1 MFRRRRRLPDI
12 QDAPVTARI
21 IFLSL
26 LTIMTQQTK
35 AQIAPAG
42 AMRSHTIVHAFPGD
56 FRGAETE
63 NLEPAGIREGVFRAA
78 GKSSGPVT
86 AVLTSPPLKA
96 LFRFDRLLLT
106 AGASM
111 KPGDEL
117 SFQAQ
122 VKAGNDWSPW
132 FDFGTFS
139 PGGAASAG
147 AQENAFGKMAI
158 DTVVLKTRA
167 EYLRY
172 RVTLSSKSGPGPV
185 LRTVSAVYTDAS
197 LPYNEAAAVKSS
209 SSGRIRLDVPQYSQ
223 MLEQVKYSN
232 DICSPTS
239 LAMALNYFGVKVPPL
254 EAAALVYDHAESI
267 YGNWS
272 FNAASA
278 GSKGLYAWLTR
289 LNSLE
294 EAREHLAAGVLLVA
308 SLTYGP
314 DELSKSP
321 LKKTAGH
328 LLVIKGF
335 DAKGNVIA
343 NDPAAPDGKTVERV
357 YDRKEF
363 ARAWLKNKFGTAY
376 ALTPAVND
384 LVTARPPFAEMF
396 SMPAEPGSGDRE
408 KLIETQVLPGERAR
422 LIGAGGGWLEI
433 EALEQPRRNGT
444 AKGLAPYRGWIEA
457 RNAVFA
463 PPGKPDAVVKKKVA
477 AVGGGTLKELSIGV
491 KLRLLGGEKGAALA
505 LLAGGDSVTISEKDI
520 NRLPVKLP
528 PEELRKNILATAR
541 EFLGDKYYWGGRS
554 GFGADCSGL
563 VGLAYR
569 AWGEDLPRNASDQF
583 TAARSVSRESIK
595 PADLIFST
603 APADR
608 AGIDHVMLYAGNG
621 RLIEATRDTDSV
633 REVSFR
639 EKFGIEFDKAKNGQA
654 INGKKVYFRRI
665 LK

>member
-1 MFRRRRRLPDI
+1 
-12 QDAPVTARI
+12 
-21 IFLSL
+21 
-26 LTIMTQQTK
+26 
-35 AQIAPAG
+35 
-42 AMRSHTIVHAFPGD
+42 MRSHTLVHALPGD
-56 FRGAETE
+56 FRGAELE
-63 NLEPAGIREGVFRAA
+63 NLEPAEFTEGVFRTVSP
-78 GKSSGPVT
+78 GSKPVT

-96 LFRFDRLLLT
+96 LFPFDRLLL
-106 AGASM
+106 AADASM

-122 VKAGNDWSPW
+122 VKAGDDWSPW
-132 FDFGTFS
+132 FDFGIFS
-139 PGGAASAG
+139 EGGAASAG
-147 AQENAFGKMAI
+147 AQENTFGRMAI
-158 DTVVLKTRA
+158 DTVVLKARA

-172 RVTLSSKSGPGPV
+172 RVKLSARSGSAPV
-185 LRTVSAVYTDAS
+185 LRLVSAVYTDSS
-197 LPYNEAAAVKSS
+197 LPYNEAAAIKSS
-209 SSGRIRLDVPQYSQ
+209 SSGRIKLDVPQYSQ

-239 LAMALNYFGVKVPPL
+239 LAMALNHFGLKVTPL
-254 EAAALVYDHAESI
+254 EAAAMVYDHAENI

-294 EAREHLAAGVLLVA
+294 EAREHLTAGILLVA

-314 DELSKSP
+314 GELSSSP

-357 YDRKEF
+357 YDRREF

-376 ALTPAVND
+376 ALTDGVKD
-384 LVTARPPFAEMF
+384 FVTARPPFAEMF
-396 SMPAEPGSGDRE
+396 SMPAGTGKDGRE
-408 KLIETQVLPGERAR
+408 KLIESQLLPGERAR
-422 LIGAGGGWLEI
+422 MTGASGGWLEI
-433 EALEQPRRNGT
+433 EAPEQPRRGG
-444 AKGLAPYRGWIEA
+444 ASSEKLSPYRGWIEA
-457 RNAVFA
+457 RSAVFA
-463 PPGKPDAVVKKKVA
+463 PPGAPDAVVRRKVA
-477 AVGGGTLKELSIGV
+477 AIGGGALKELSIGAKV
-491 KLRLLGGEKGAALA
+491 RVLGAGKGSALA
-505 LLAGGDSVTISEKDI
+505 LLSGGEGVTISEKDL

-528 PEELRKNILATAR
+528 PEELRKKILETAR

-563 VGLAYR
+563 VSLAYR
-569 AWGEDLPRNASDQF
+569 AWGADLPRNASDQF
-583 TAARSVSRESIK
+583 TAAKSVSRESIK

-603 APADR
+603 APA
-608 AGIDHVMLYAGNG
+608 GQGSIDHVMLYAGNG
-621 RLIEATRDTDSV
+621 RLIEATRDTESV
-633 REVSFR
+633 REVSFK
-639 EKFGIEFDKAKNGQA
+639 EKFGMEFDKVRNGQA
-654 INGKKVYFRRI
+654 INGKKVYFRRV